1 MESLPK
7 IAILT
12 SLLDEEDAVSDLEVT
27 AEDIKKDKQ
36 LEAAKAQRKKAGVPE
51 LDLDALPSAIA
62 TKMTILF

>member
-27 AEDIKKDKQ
+27 AEDIKKGKQ